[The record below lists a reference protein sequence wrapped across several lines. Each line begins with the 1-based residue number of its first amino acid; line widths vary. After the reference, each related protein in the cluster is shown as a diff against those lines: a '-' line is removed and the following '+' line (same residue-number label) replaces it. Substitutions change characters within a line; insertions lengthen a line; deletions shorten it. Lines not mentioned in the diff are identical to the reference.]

1 MLVLILIFNTV
12 TMLLLVV
19 NNFLKKRAFSS
30 KHNCGI
36 TILVP
41 LSKSRNLPLCILPK
55 RELK

>member
-12 TMLLLVV
+12 PMLLLVV

-36 TILVP
+36 TILVS
-41 LSKSRNLPLCILPK
+41 LSKSRK
-55 RELK
+55 LK